1 MKILLIANYPPDHIQ
16 SMNRFAQILETGLTE
31 LGHQVHVIRPQPWIG
46 RLQPSSKGLGKW
58 LGYIDKF
65 LIFPNTL
72 RQELSW
78 ADVVHICDHA
88 SAVYTKYLQ
97 KVPHVV
103 TCNDLLAIRSALGEI
118 KENHTRWT
126 GRQLQKMILNGLNQ
140 AQRVACISEQTKIDL
155 MRLSSLRFSTIS
167 LIHMGLN
174 YRYFPMKIS
183 EAKRRLEALQ
193 IPQKCQFF
201 LHVGGNTWYKNRLG
215 VLSIFYYLLQKHP
228 KIEDHLVMVGQPFTI
243 EMRQFIKKY
252 NLSQTVIEMVGVDN
266 EDLRALYSSATALLF
281 PSLQEGFGWPIIE
294 AQACGCPVITSKCPP
309 MTEVGGEA
317 AIYINPT
324 NPEEAAETIANCLPK
339 LESFKQKGMLN
350 AKRFTPEK
358 MIFSYIELYQDAIL
372 NSIKK

>member
-228 KIEDHLVMVGQPFTI
+228 KIEYHLVMVGQPFTI
-243 EMRQFIKKY
+243 EMHQFIKKY
-252 NLSQTVIEMVGVDN
+252 NLSQTVTEMVGVDN

>member
-65 LIFPNTL
+65 LLFPNTL

-78 ADVVHICDHA
+78 ADVVHICDQ
-88 SAVYTKYLQ
+88 SNAVYTKYLQ

-140 AQRVACISEQTKIDL
+140 AQRVACISEQTKMDL

-183 EAKRRLEALQ
+183 EAKRRLEALE
-193 IPQKCQFF
+193 IPKKCQFF

-243 EMRQFIKKY
+243 EIRQFIKKY

-294 AQACGCPVITSKCPP
+294 AQACGCPVITSKRPP

-324 NPEEAAETIANCLPK
+324 NPEEAAEIIAGRFPILK
-339 LESFKQKGMLN
+339 SLKQKGILN
-350 AKRFTPEK
+350 AQKFTADK
-358 MIFSYIELYQDAIL
+358 MITSYLELYQTAIFE
-372 NSIKK
+372 KK